1 MPIIPEQISAHVLIW
16 ATALFILKQLFAD
29 FILQTA
35 WMAKGKERQTG
46 WVAPLGAHVTIHA
59 LCTLAICLLLLPAM
73 AWLAIVDLAVHAV
86 IDRSKSLLQ
95 AQFKFTPDQSS
106 YWWMLGLDQTLHHAT
121 HLAFAIALAAASMAA

>member
-16 ATALFILKQLFAD
+16 ATALFILKQFVAD
-29 FILQTA
+29 FVLQTG

-46 WVAPLGAHVTIHA
+46 WVAPLGAHVAIHA
-59 LCTLAICLLLLPAM
+59 LCTLAICLFILPAM
-73 AWLAIVDLAVHAV
+73 AWLAIVDLVVHAA

-95 AQFKFTPDQSS
+95 ARFKFTPDQSG